1 MAGIYLHI
9 PFCKQACTYCNFHFT
24 TSQRYKN
31 EFVKAIIKEIDLQK
45 DFLRNESIATIYFGG
60 GTPSLL
66 TIEEACLVLEKIKKE
81 FSLEKNIEIT
91 FEANP
96 DDISKEKLLGWKD
109 IGINR
114 LSIGIQSFFE
124 EDLVWMNR
132 AHNQQQAYKCIE
144 DSLAAGFDNIS
155 IDLIYGSHLLS
166 DERWEKNI
174 ATSSINYKI
183 PHLSC
188 YALTVEEK
196 TPLHKQILLKK
207 TVDVDPDKQAR
218 HFMILMEKLKQNGYE
233 HYEVSNF
240 AMPGFRS
247 RHNSSYWQGK
257 KYLGLGPSAH
267 SYDGIIRKW
276 NVANNIKYIESI
288 NKGVVESETEVLTE
302 TQKFNEYIMIS
313 LRTKEGLNLE
323 TIKTNWG
330 EDKLRTMKSRL
341 EKFKEHNLVNA
352 AGTTIQLTNEGMLMA
367 DGIASDLFVTPI
379 S

>member
-91 FEANP
+91 LEANP

-276 NVANNIKYIESI
+276 NVANNIKYIEAI
-288 NKGVVESETEVLTE
+288 NKGVIESETEVLTE

-330 EDKLRTMKSRL
+330 EDKLTTMKSRL
-341 EKFKEHNLVNA
+341 QKFKEHNLVNA